1 MKTKLTIFSL
11 LFSSVLMA
19 QVTNLPTVLNMNEGV
34 KSNHLFGVVPASL
47 SYDGSNRV
55 YIRTATDQVGIYTNN
70 FTPVKQINITPTY
83 DGGQSRHATREVTV
97 TISYGNV
104 TRIAVRPDNNP
115 YSIRYYDETTSD
127 YVETYEIPSSWTNM
141 DIAEYLQ
148 QYNNDMPIAR
158 IESVDEGTLFIP
170 DWDLT
175 LPDGEYNTSYYYHPA
190 TCGKQYP
197 EAAYIVRNGYL
208 YWCWLNYEAERNA
221 SYSYGEWI
229 ESGETK
235 TYEELV
241 NYGLGFINYDT
252 DQLMFD
258 DEAGDGLCLT
268 QTLFNEDAQY
278 EYLYFPISG
287 YKRSNNNYPDDPYQY
302 SDKGESY
309 SYTQEQDVYYYS
321 VFAGFEIK
329 SESGAT
335 LQSITFP
342 NGFEMEGLTA
352 EIIKLSNEY
361 YIICT
366 GMMNE
371 NPAMLVYK
379 INRAAQS
386 VQQLGAPVQMSA
398 YPNPVNR
405 NNTVTIL
412 LSGENAGKGLTEL
425 QVTNLQG
432 QVVDRHIVPAG
443 QQQATIPANNF
454 APGMNIIRVQQN
466 GQTVGSAKIVAK

>member
-1 MKTKLTIFSL
+1 
-11 LFSSVLMA
+11 MA

-34 KSNHLFGVVPASL
+34 KSSHLFGVVPASL
-47 SYDGSNRV
+47 SYDGTNRV

-83 DGGQSRHATREVTV
+83 DSGQSRHATREVNV
-97 TISYGNV
+97 TISYGQV
-104 TRIAVRPDNNP
+104 TRTEISPDNSPNNI
-115 YSIRYYDETTSD
+115 YYYDETSGEYID
-127 YVETYEIPSSWTNM
+127 TYEIPSAWTNM
-141 DIAEYLQ
+141 DIAQYLQ
-148 QYNNDMPIAR
+148 QRNEKAIVR
-158 IESVDEGTLFIP
+158 IENVEEGTLFIP

-175 LPDGEYNTSYYYHPA
+175 LPDGEYNTSYYYLPA
-190 TCGKQYP
+190 TYGKQYP
-197 EAAYIVRNGYL
+197 RDAYIVRNGYL

-221 SYSYGEWI
+221 SYSYGEWV

-258 DEAGDGLCLT
+258 DENGDGLCLT

-302 SDKGESY
+302 SDKEESY

-321 VFAGFEIK
+321 YYAGFEVK

-335 LQSITFP
+335 LQSISFP

-386 VQQLGAPVQMSA
+386 VQQIGAPVRMSA

-443 QQQATIPANNF
+443 QQQAIIPANNF

>member
-55 YIRTATDQVGIYTNN
+55 YIRTASDQVGIYTNN

-83 DGGQSRHATREVTV
+83 DGGQSRHATREVNV
-97 TISYGNV
+97 TISYGQV
-104 TRIAVRPDNNP
+104 TRTEISPDNSPNNI
-115 YSIRYYDETTSD
+115 YYYDETSGEYID
-127 YVETYEIPSSWTNM
+127 TYEIPSAWTNM
-141 DIAEYLQ
+141 DIAQYLQ
-148 QYNNDMPIAR
+148 SINNRAVNR
-158 IESVDEGTLFIP
+158 IEDVDEGTLFIL
-170 DWDLT
+170 DGDLT
-175 LPDGEYNTSYYYHPA
+175 LPDGEYNTSDYYLPA
-190 TCGKQYP
+190 TFGKQCP
-197 EAAYIVRNGYL
+197 RRAYIVRNGYL
-208 YWCWLNYEAERNA
+208 YGCWLYYEAERNA
-221 SYSYGEWI
+221 SYSYGEWV

-258 DEAGDGLCLT
+258 DENGDGLCLT

-287 YKRSNNNYPDDPYQY
+287 YKRANYDNYPNDPIY
-302 SDKGESY
+302 DRDESY
-309 SYTQEQDVYYYS
+309 TYTQEADLYHYS

-335 LQSITFP
+335 LQSISFP
-342 NGFEMEGLTA
+342 NGFIMESIGGA

-361 YIICT
+361 YILCSGT
-366 GMMNE
+366 MNE

-412 LSGENAGKGLTEL
+412 LSGENAGNGLTEL

-443 QQQATIPANNF
+443 QQQAIIPANNF

>member
-1 MKTKLTIFSL
+1 MKNLFTILTL

-19 QVTNLPTVLNMNEGV
+19 QVTNLPTVLNMNEGA
-34 KSNHLFGVVPASL
+34 KSSHLFGVVPASL

-70 FTPVKQINITPTY
+70 FAPVKQINITPNY
-83 DGGQSRHATREVTV
+83 YRAQSRHATREVTV
-97 TISYGNV
+97 TVTFGNV
-104 TRIAVRPDNNP
+104 TRTEVNLNSSPSEI
-115 YSIRYYDETTSD
+115 YYYNEATGE
-127 YVETYEIPSSWTNM
+127 YIYTYEIPASWTNM
-141 DIAEYLQ
+141 DIAQNLQ
-148 QYNNDMPIAR
+148 QRNEKAIVR
-158 IESVDEGTLFIP
+158 IENVEEGTLFIP

-175 LPDGEYNTSYYYHPA
+175 LPDGEYNTSYYYLPA
-190 TCGKQYP
+190 TYGKQYP
-197 EAAYIVRNGYL
+197 RDAYIVRNGFL
-208 YWCWLNYEAERNA
+208 YWCSLYYEAERNA
-221 SYSYGEWI
+221 SYSFGEWI

-241 NYGLGFINYDT
+241 NYGLGFVNYDT

-258 DEAGDGLCLT
+258 DENGDGLCLT

-278 EYLYFPISG
+278 EYLHFPISG
-287 YKRSNNNYPDDPYQY
+287 YKRSNNDYPDDPYY
-302 SDKGESY
+302 DRAESY
-309 SYTQEQDVYYYS
+309 TYTQEADVYYYGIYS
-321 VFAGFEIK
+321 GFEIK

-335 LQSITFP
+335 LQCITFP
-342 NGFEMEGLTA
+342 SGFEMRGVA
-352 EIIKLSNEY
+352 VEIIKLSNEY
-361 YIICT
+361 YILCT
-366 GMMNE
+366 GSMNE

-412 LSGENAGKGLTEL
+412 LSGENAGNEQTEL

>member
-34 KSNHLFGVVPASL
+34 KSKHLFGVVPASL
-47 SYDGSNRV
+47 SYDGTNRV

-104 TRIAVRPDNNP
+104 TRTEVNP
-115 YSIRYYDETTSD
+115 SSSPNEIYYYDEASGED
-127 YVETYEIPSSWTNM
+127 IYTYEIPSSWTNM
-141 DIAEYLQ
+141 DIAQYLQ
-148 QYNNDMPIAR
+148 QRNEKAIVR
-158 IESVDEGTLFIP
+158 IENVEEGTLFIP

-175 LPDGEYNTSYYYHPA
+175 LPDGEYNTSDYYLPA
-190 TCGKQYP
+190 TYGKQYP
-197 EAAYIVRNGYL
+197 RDAYIVRNGYL
-208 YWCWLNYEAERNA
+208 YWCSLYYEVERNA

-229 ESGETK
+229 ESGETR

-258 DEAGDGLCLT
+258 DENGDGLCLT

-287 YKRSNNNYPDDPYQY
+287 YKRSNYNYPSDPYEY
-302 SDKGESY
+302 SDKEESY

-371 NPAMLVYK
+371 SPAMLVYK

-412 LSGENAGKGLTEL
+412 LSGENAGKGQTEL

-443 QQQATIPANNF
+443 QQQAIIPANNF